1 MENENKKYIITIDG
15 PDCTGKTTLWKKVVL
30 DGKLKEVQI
39 RGIVS
44 NIAYALKYN
53 RDVDT
58 LINLYNE
65 NPVNY
70 VVYLL
75 NPINDKKLEMLYNR
89 CKNNIYN
96 NDFIINELKD
106 ISDTW
111 LDIKYFDRAID
122 ILKEKYKGDIKIIR
136 SADNQL
142 EQFYEDV
149 NGIELETLD
158 NIKIFG
164 PIKLLRTTI
173 DDFES
178 EAKKVSEFKYIVF
191 NKSING
197 KEAFENLY
205 NGLDEEHQELV
216 GKLFDLNEGASD
228 EAEIYNILEEKT
240 PECLADFLDNY
251 EFRVT
256 VSAST
261 RLETSCDFYINLR
274 DMKDYDTFEN
284 LICNDSNYYDDII
297 DNLKN
302 EVDYAELDSLD
313 IDEVR

>member
-15 PDCTGKTTLWKKVVL
+15 PDCSGKTTLWKKVVL
-30 DGKLKEVQI
+30 DGMFKEVQI

-53 RDVDT
+53 RDVDE

-89 CKNNIYN
+89 CRNNIYN
-96 NDFIINELKD
+96 NDYIINELKD
-106 ISDTW
+106 VSDTW
-111 LDIKYFDRAID
+111 LDIKYFDRAIN

-142 EQFYEDV
+142 EQFYNAV

-173 DDFES
+173 DNFED
-178 EAKKVSEFKYIVF
+178 EAKKVSEFKYIIF
-191 NKSING
+191 NKSVTG

-216 GKLFDLNEGASD
+216 GKLFDLNDGSID
-228 EAEIYNILEEKT
+228 EAEIYDMLDEKT
-240 PECLADFLDNY
+240 PECLADFLENY

-274 DMKDYDTFEN
+274 DMKNYDTFED
-284 LICNDSNYYDDII
+284 LIYDDSNYYDDII

-302 EVDYAELDSLD
+302 EVDYTELDSLD

>member
-53 RDVDT
+53 RDVDE

-89 CKNNIYN
+89 CRNNIYN
-96 NDFIINELKD
+96 NDFIIDELKD
-106 ISDTW
+106 ASDTW
-111 LDIKYFDRAID
+111 LDIKYFDRAIN
-122 ILKEKYKGDIKIIR
+122 ILKEKYKGDIQIIR
-136 SADNQL
+136 STDNQL
-142 EQFYEDV
+142 EQFYNAV

-173 DDFES
+173 DNFES

-191 NKSING
+191 NKSVTG

-216 GKLFDLNEGASD
+216 GKLFDLNDGSID
-228 EAEIYNILEEKT
+228 DAEIYDMLDEKT
-240 PECLADFLDNY
+240 PECLADFLENY

-261 RLETSCDFYINLR
+261 RLETSCDFYINLK
-274 DMKDYDTFEN
+274 DMKNYDTFED
-284 LICNDSNYYDDII
+284 LIYDDSNYYDDII

>member
-15 PDCTGKTTLWKKVVL
+15 PDCSGKTTLWKKVVL
-30 DGKLKEVQI
+30 DGKLKDVQI

-53 RDVDT
+53 RDIDA

-89 CKNNIYN
+89 CRNNVYN

-106 ISDTW
+106 ASNTW
-111 LDIKYFDRAID
+111 IDIKYFDRAID
-122 ILKEKYKGDIKIIR
+122 ILKEKYKGDIQIVR
-136 SADNQL
+136 SVDNQL
-142 EQFYEDV
+142 EQFYNTV
-149 NGIELETLD
+149 NKFELETLD

-164 PIKLLRTTI
+164 PIKLLRTPI

-191 NKSING
+191 MAKFSKDEVIS
-197 KEAFENLY
+197 NLY
-205 NGLDEEHQELV
+205 EGLDDEYKKMLD
-216 GKLFDLNEGASD
+216 KLFEYSNET
-228 EAEIYNILEEKT
+228 AEDVYDSLESPT
-240 PECLADFLDNY
+240 IDNLINYLDNY
-251 EFRVT
+251 ELYVEVNVRADINTYSDVC
-256 VSAST
+256 VPLRNINYDIESAIY
-261 RLETSCDFYINLR
+261 DDDDI
-274 DMKDYDTFEN
+274 MKDLYDVAK
-284 LICNDSNYYDDII
+284 DDVYNC
-297 DNLKN
+297 D
-302 EVDYAELDSLD
+302 LDVSVE
-313 IDEVR
+313 IVR

>member
-53 RDVDT
+53 RDVDE

-89 CKNNIYN
+89 CRNNIYD
-96 NDFIINELKD
+96 NDYIINELKD
-106 ISDTW
+106 AFDTW
-111 LDIKYFDRAID
+111 LDIKYFDRAINL
-122 ILKEKYKGDIKIIR
+122 LKEKYKGDIQIVR

-142 EQFYEDV
+142 EQFYNDV
-149 NGIELETLD
+149 NKFELETLD

-164 PIKLLRTTI
+164 PIKLLRTSI
-173 DDFES
+173 DNFEA

-191 NKSING
+191 NKIISG

-205 NGLDEEHQELV
+205 NGLDEEHRELV
-216 GKLFDLNEGASD
+216 GKLFDLNERAID
-228 EAEIYNILEEKT
+228 ETEIYDMLEEKT
-240 PECLADFLDNY
+240 PECLANFLENY

-261 RLETSCDFYINLR
+261 RLETDCEFYINLR
-274 DMKDYDTFEN
+274 DMKNYDTFED
-284 LICNDSNYYDDII
+284 LIYDDGNYYNDII

-313 IDEVR
+313 IDDVR

>member
-15 PDCTGKTTLWKKVVL
+15 PDCSGKTTLWKKVVL
-30 DGKLKEVQI
+30 DGMFKEVQI

-53 RDVDT
+53 RDVDE

-89 CKNNIYN
+89 CRNNIYN
-96 NDFIINELKD
+96 NDYIINELKD
-106 ISDTW
+106 VSDTW
-111 LDIKYFDRAID
+111 LDIKYFDRAIN

-142 EQFYEDV
+142 EQFYNSV

-173 DDFES
+173 DNFED
-178 EAKKVSEFKYIVF
+178 EAKKVSEFKYIIF
-191 NKSING
+191 NKSVTG

-216 GKLFDLNEGASD
+216 GKLFDLNDGSID
-228 EAEIYNILEEKT
+228 EAEIYDMLDEKT
-240 PECLADFLDNY
+240 PECLADFLENY

-274 DMKDYDTFEN
+274 DMKNYDTFED
-284 LICNDSNYYDDII
+284 LIYDDSNYYDDII

-302 EVDYAELDSLD
+302 EVDYTELDSLD

>member
-15 PDCTGKTTLWKKVVL
+15 PDCSGKTTLWKKVVL

-39 RGIVS
+39 RGIIS

-53 RDVDT
+53 RDVDE

-89 CKNNIYN
+89 CRNNIHN
-96 NDFIINELKD
+96 NDYIINELKD
-106 ISDTW
+106 VSDTW
-111 LDIKYFDRAID
+111 LDIKYFDRAIN

-142 EQFYEDV
+142 EQFYNSV

-164 PIKLLRTTI
+164 PIKLLRTPI
-173 DDFES
+173 DNFES

-191 NKSING
+191 NKVINI

-216 GKLFDLNEGASD
+216 GKLFDLNDGAND
-228 EAEIYNILEEKT
+228 EADIYDMLEEKT
-240 PECLADFLDNY
+240 PEC
-251 EFRVT
+251 
-256 VSAST
+256 
-261 RLETSCDFYINLR
+261 
-274 DMKDYDTFEN
+274 
-284 LICNDSNYYDDII
+284 
-297 DNLKN
+297 
-302 EVDYAELDSLD
+302 
-313 IDEVR
+313 

>member
-30 DGKLKEVQI
+30 DGMFKEVQI

-53 RDVDT
+53 RDVDE

-89 CKNNIYN
+89 CRNNIYN
-96 NDFIINELKD
+96 NDYIINELKD
-106 ISDTW
+106 VSDTW
-111 LDIKYFDRAID
+111 LDIKYFDRAIN

-142 EQFYEDV
+142 EQFYNAV

-178 EAKKVSEFKYIVF
+178 KAKKVSEFKYIVF
-191 NKSING
+191 NKSVNG

-216 GKLFDLNEGASD
+216 GKLFDLNDGAND
-228 EAEIYNILEEKT
+228 EAEIYDMLEEKT
-240 PECLADFLDNY
+240 PECLADFLENY

-261 RLETSCDFYINLR
+261 RLETSCDFYINLK
-274 DMKDYDTFEN
+274 DMKNYDTFED
-284 LICNDSNYYDDII
+284 LIYDDSNYYDDII

>member
-15 PDCTGKTTLWKKVVL
+15 PDCSGKTTLWKKVVL

-53 RDVDT
+53 RDVDE

-89 CKNNIYN
+89 CRNNIYN
-96 NDFIINELKD
+96 NDYIINELKD
-106 ISDTW
+106 VSDTW

-136 SADNQL
+136 SADNKL
-142 EQFYEDV
+142 EQFYNDV
-149 NGIELETLD
+149 NNFELETLD

-191 NKSING
+191 NKSVNG

-216 GKLFDLNEGASD
+216 GKLFDLNEGAND
-228 EAEIYNILEEKT
+228 EAEIYDMLEEKT

-261 RLETSCDFYINLR
+261 RLETSCDFYINLK
-274 DMKDYDTFEN
+274 DMNDYDTFEN
-284 LICNDSNYYDDII
+284 FICNNSNYYDDII

-302 EVDYAELDSLD
+302 EVDYAELDDLYV
-313 IDEVR
+313 DEVR

>member
-15 PDCTGKTTLWKKVVL
+15 PDCSGKTTLWKKVVL
-30 DGKLKEVQI
+30 DGMFKEVQI

-53 RDVDT
+53 RDVDE

-89 CKNNIYN
+89 CRN
-96 NDFIINELKD
+96 NDYIINELKD
-106 ISDTW
+106 VSDTW
-111 LDIKYFDRAID
+111 LDIKYFDRAIN

-142 EQFYEDV
+142 EQFYNSV

-191 NKSING
+191 NKVINI

-216 GKLFDLNEGASD
+216 GKLFDLNEGAND
-228 EAEIYNILEEKT
+228 EAEIYDMLEEKT

-251 EFRVT
+251 AFRVT

-261 RLETSCDFYINLR
+261 RLETSCDFYINLK
-274 DMKDYDTFEN
+274 DMKNYDTFED
-284 LICNDSNYYDDII
+284 LIYADSNYYDDII

>member
-15 PDCTGKTTLWKKVVL
+15 PDCSGKTTLWKKVVL
-30 DGKLKEVQI
+30 DGMFKEVQI

-53 RDVDT
+53 RDVDE
-58 LINLYNE
+58 LINLYNK

-89 CKNNIYN
+89 CRNNIYN
-96 NDFIINELKD
+96 NDYIINELKD
-106 ISDTW
+106 VSDTW
-111 LDIKYFDRAID
+111 LDIKYFDRALN

-142 EQFYEDV
+142 EQFYNSV

-158 NIKIFG
+158 NIKVFG
-164 PIKLLRTTI
+164 PIKLLRTPI
-173 DDFES
+173 DNFES

-191 NKSING
+191 NKSVNG

-216 GKLFDLNEGASD
+216 GKLFDLNDGASD
-228 EAEIYNILEEKT
+228 EAEIYDMLEEKT
-240 PECLADFLDNY
+240 PECLADLLENY

-261 RLETSCDFYINLR
+261 RLETSCDFYINLK
-274 DMKDYDTFEN
+274 DMKNYDTFED
-284 LICNDSNYYDDII
+284 LIYDDNNYYDDII

>member
-53 RDVDT
+53 RDVDE

-89 CKNNIYN
+89 CRNNIYD
-96 NDFIINELKD
+96 NDYIINELKD
-106 ISDTW
+106 AFDTW
-111 LDIKYFDRAID
+111 LDIKYFDSAINL
-122 ILKEKYKGDIKIIR
+122 LKEKYKGDIQIVR

-142 EQFYEDV
+142 EQFYNDV
-149 NGIELETLD
+149 NKFELETLD

-164 PIKLLRTTI
+164 PIKLLRTSI
-173 DDFES
+173 DNFEA

-191 NKSING
+191 NKIISG

-205 NGLDEEHQELV
+205 NGLDEEHRELV
-216 GKLFDLNEGASD
+216 GKLFDLNERAID
-228 EAEIYNILEEKT
+228 ETEIYDMLEEKT
-240 PECLADFLDNY
+240 PECLANFLENY

-261 RLETSCDFYINLR
+261 RLETDCEFYINLR
-274 DMKDYDTFEN
+274 DMKNYDTFED
-284 LICNDSNYYDDII
+284 LIYDDGNYYNDII

-313 IDEVR
+313 IDDVR

>member
-1 MENENKKYIITIDG
+1 MENENKKYVITIDG
-15 PDCTGKTTLWKKVVL
+15 PDCSGKTTLWKKVVL

-53 RDVDT
+53 RDVDE

-89 CKNNIYN
+89 CRNNIYN
-96 NDFIINELKD
+96 NDYIINELKD
-106 ISDTW
+106 ASNTW
-111 LDIKYFDRAID
+111 IDINYFDRAIN
-122 ILKEKYKGDIKIIR
+122 ILKEKYKGDIKIVK
-136 SADNQL
+136 SNDNQL
-142 EQFYEDV
+142 EQFYNDV
-149 NGIELETLD
+149 NNFELETLD

-164 PIKLLRTTI
+164 PIKLLRTSI
-173 DDFES
+173 DNFEA
-178 EAKKVSEFKYIVF
+178 EAKKASEFKYIVF
-191 NKSING
+191 NKIISG

-216 GKLFDLNEGASD
+216 GKLFDLSD
-228 EAEIYNILEEKT
+228 GSIDEVEIYDTLEEKT
-240 PECLADFLDNY
+240 PECLADYLDNY
-251 EFRVT
+251 DFRVT
-256 VSAST
+256 VLAST
-261 RLETSCDFYINLR
+261 RLETNCEFYINLK
-274 DMKDYDTFEN
+274 DMKNYDTFED
-284 LICNDSNYYDDII
+284 LIYDDSNYYDDII

>member
-15 PDCTGKTTLWKKVVL
+15 PDCSGKTTLWKKVVL
-30 DGKLKEVQI
+30 NGIFKEVQI

-53 RDVDT
+53 RDIDA

-89 CKNNIYN
+89 CRNNIYN
-96 NDFIINELKD
+96 NSFIIDELKD
-106 ISDTW
+106 ASDTW

-136 SADNQL
+136 SSDNQL
-142 EQFYEDV
+142 EKFYSDV
-149 NGIELETLD
+149 NGFELETLD

-173 DDFES
+173 DNFES

-191 NKSING
+191 NKIVNS
-197 KEAFENLY
+197 KEAFKNLY
-205 NGLDEEHQELV
+205 DGLDEEHQELV
-216 GKLFDLNEGASD
+216 DKLFDLSDGDSD
-228 EAEIYNILEEKT
+228 ETEIYDMLEEKT
-240 PECLADFLDNY
+240 PECLANFIDNY
-251 EFRVT
+251 DFRISVL
-256 VSAST
+256 AST
-261 RLETSCDFYINLR
+261 RLETNCEFYVSLK
-274 DMKDYDTFEN
+274 DMKNYDTFED
-284 LICNDSNYYDDII
+284 LIYNDSNYYDDII
-297 DNLKN
+297 GSLKN
-302 EVDYAELDSLD
+302 EVEYAELDSLD

>member
-15 PDCTGKTTLWKKVVL
+15 PDCSGKTTLWKNVVL
-30 DGKLKEVQI
+30 DGMFKEVQI

-53 RDVDT
+53 RDVDE

-75 NPINDKKLEMLYNR
+75 NPINDKHLEMLYNR
-89 CKNNIYN
+89 CRNNIYN
-96 NDFIINELKD
+96 NDYIINELKD
-106 ISDTW
+106 ASDTW

-122 ILKEKYKGDIKIIR
+122 ILKERYKGDIQIVR

-142 EQFYEDV
+142 EQFYNDI
-149 NGIELETLD
+149 NKFELETLD

-164 PIKLLRTTI
+164 PIKLLKTPI
-173 DDFES
+173 DNFEA

-191 NKSING
+191 NKIIDG

-205 NGLDEEHQELV
+205 NGLDEEHQEIV
-216 GKLFDLNEGASD
+216 DKLFDLNEGASD
-228 EAEIYNILEEKT
+228 ETAIYDMLEEKT
-240 PECLADFLDNY
+240 SACLADFLDSY
-251 EFRVT
+251 DFRVS

-274 DMKDYDTFEN
+274 DMKDYDTFED
-284 LICNDSNYYDDII
+284 LIYDDSNYYDDII
-297 DNLKN
+297 EGLKN
-302 EVDYAELDSLD
+302 EVEYAELDSLD

>member
-30 DGKLKEVQI
+30 DGMFKEVQI

-53 RDVDT
+53 RDVDE

-89 CKNNIYN
+89 CRNNIYN
-96 NDFIINELKD
+96 NDYIINELKD
-106 ISDTW
+106 VSDTW
-111 LDIKYFDRAID
+111 LDIKYFDRAIN

-136 SADNQL
+136 SSDNQL
-142 EQFYEDV
+142 EQFYNSV

-178 EAKKVSEFKYIVF
+178 KAKKVSEFKYIVF
-191 NKSING
+191 NKSVNG

-216 GKLFDLNEGASD
+216 GKLFDLNDGSID
-228 EAEIYNILEEKT
+228 EAEIYDMLDEKT
-240 PECLADFLDNY
+240 PECLADFLENY

-261 RLETSCDFYINLR
+261 RLETSCDFYINLK
-274 DMKDYDTFEN
+274 DMKNYDTFED
-284 LICNDSNYYDDII
+284 LIYDDSNYYDDII

-302 EVDYAELDSLD
+302 DVDYAELDSLD

>member
-53 RDVDT
+53 RDIDA

-89 CKNNIYN
+89 CRNNIYN
-96 NDFIINELKD
+96 NDSIINELKD
-106 ISDTW
+106 ASDTW
-111 LDIKYFDRAID
+111 LDIKYFDRAIN

-136 SADNQL
+136 SGDNQL
-142 EQFYEDV
+142 EQFYNAV

-164 PIKLLRTTI
+164 PIKLLRTPI
-173 DDFES
+173 DNFES

-191 NKSING
+191 NKVINI

-216 GKLFDLNEGASD
+216 SKLFDLNEGASD
-228 EAEIYNILEEKT
+228 EAEIYDMLEEKT

>member
-1 MENENKKYIITIDG
+1 M
-15 PDCTGKTTLWKKVVL
+15 
-30 DGKLKEVQI
+30 QI

>member
-15 PDCTGKTTLWKKVVL
+15 PDCSGKTTLWKKVVL
-30 DGKLKEVQI
+30 DEKLKDVQI

-53 RDVDT
+53 RDVDA
-58 LINLYNE
+58 LIDLYNE

-89 CKNNIYN
+89 CRNNIYN
-96 NDFIINELKD
+96 NDYIINELKD

-142 EQFYEDV
+142 EQFYDDV
-149 NGIELETLD
+149 KCFELETLD

-164 PIKLLRTTI
+164 PIKLLRTPI
-173 DDFES
+173 DNFED

-191 NKSING
+191 NKIISD
-197 KEAFENLY
+197 KEAFENLC
-205 NGLDEEHQELV
+205 NGLDGEHLELV
-216 GKLFDLNEGASD
+216 GKLFDLSD
-228 EAEIYNILEEKT
+228 LDETELYDMLEEKT

-251 EFRVT
+251 DFRVT

-261 RLETSCDFYINLR
+261 RLETKCEFYINLK
-274 DMKDYDTFEN
+274 DMKNYDTFED
-284 LICNDSNYYDDII
+284 LIYDDSNYYDDII

>member
-53 RDVDT
+53 RYVDE
-58 LINLYNE
+58 LINLYND

-89 CKNNIYN
+89 CRNNIYN
-96 NDFIINELKD
+96 NDYIINELKD
-106 ISDTW
+106 VSDTW
-111 LDIKYFDRAID
+111 LDIKYFDRAIN

-136 SADNQL
+136 SGDNQL
-142 EQFYEDV
+142 EQFYNAV

-178 EAKKVSEFKYIVF
+178 KAKKVSAFKYIVF
-191 NKSING
+191 NKSVNG

-216 GKLFDLNEGASD
+216 GKLFDLNDGAND
-228 EAEIYNILEEKT
+228 EAEIYDMLEEKT
-240 PECLADFLDNY
+240 PECLADFLENY

-261 RLETSCDFYINLR
+261 SLETSCDFYINLK
-274 DMKDYDTFEN
+274 DMKNYDTFED
-284 LICNDSNYYDDII
+284 LIYDDSNYYDDII

>member
-53 RDVDT
+53 RDVDE

-75 NPINDKKLEMLYNR
+75 NPINDKKLELLYNR
-89 CKNNIYN
+89 CRNNIYN
-96 NDFIINELKD
+96 NDSIINELKD
-106 ISDTW
+106 ASDTW
-111 LDIKYFDRAID
+111 LDIKYFDRAIN
-122 ILKEKYKGDIKIIR
+122 IIKEKYKGDIQIIR
-136 SADNQL
+136 STDNQL
-142 EQFYEDV
+142 EQFYNAV

-173 DDFES
+173 DNFES

-191 NKSING
+191 NKSVSG

-216 GKLFDLNEGASD
+216 GKLFDLSDGSID
-228 EAEIYNILEEKT
+228 EAEIYDMLDEKT
-240 PECLADFLDNY
+240 PECLADFLENY

-256 VSAST
+256 VSASMI
-261 RLETSCDFYINLR
+261 LETSCDFYINLR
-274 DMKDYDTFEN
+274 DMKNYDTFED
-284 LICNDSNYYDDII
+284 LIYDDSNYYDDII

-302 EVDYAELDSLD
+302 EVGYAELDSLD

>member
-15 PDCTGKTTLWKKVVL
+15 PDCSGKTTLWKKVIL

-53 RDVDT
+53 RDIDT

-89 CKNNIYN
+89 CRNNIYN
-96 NDFIINELKD
+96 NDYIINELKD

-142 EQFYEDV
+142 DQFYDGV
-149 NGIELETLD
+149 KCFELETLD

-191 NKSING
+191 NKSVNG

-228 EAEIYNILEEKT
+228 EAEIYDMLEEKT

-302 EVDYAELDSLD
+302 EVDYAELDDLY

>member
-15 PDCTGKTTLWKKVVL
+15 PDCSGKTTLWKKVVL
-30 DGKLKEVQI
+30 DEKLKDVQI

-53 RDVDT
+53 RDVDA

-89 CKNNIYN
+89 CRNNIYN
-96 NDFIINELKD
+96 NDYIINELNS
-106 ISDTW
+106 ISNAW
-111 LDIKYFDRAID
+111 LDIRYFDRAIN

-136 SADNQL
+136 SADNRL
-142 EQFYEDV
+142 EQFYNDV
-149 NGIELETLD
+149 NNFELETLD

-164 PIKLLRTTI
+164 PIKLLRTSI
-173 DDFES
+173 DNFET
-178 EAKKVSEFKYIVF
+178 EAKKASEFKYIVF
-191 NKSING
+191 NKIISG

-216 GKLFDLNEGASD
+216 GKLFDLSD
-228 EAEIYNILEEKT
+228 NSIDETKIYDTLEEKT
-240 PECLADFLDNY
+240 PECLADYLDNY
-251 EFRVT
+251 DFRVT
-256 VSAST
+256 VLAST
-261 RLETSCDFYINLR
+261 RLETNCEFYINLK
-274 DMKDYDTFEN
+274 DMKNYDTFED
-284 LICNDSNYYDDII
+284 LIYDDSNYYDDII

>member
-30 DGKLKEVQI
+30 DGMFKEVQI

-53 RDVDT
+53 RDVDE

-89 CKNNIYN
+89 CRNNIYN
-96 NDFIINELKD
+96 NDSIINELKD
-106 ISDTW
+106 ASDTW
-111 LDIKYFDRAID
+111 LDIKYFDRAIN

-136 SADNQL
+136 SGDNQL
-142 EQFYEDV
+142 EQFYNAV

-164 PIKLLRTTI
+164 PIKLLRTPI
-173 DDFES
+173 DNFES

-191 NKSING
+191 NKVINI

-216 GKLFDLNEGASD
+216 GKLFDLSDGSID
-228 EAEIYNILEEKT
+228 EAEIYNMLEEKT
-240 PECLADFLDNY
+240 PESLADLIENY

-274 DMKDYDTFEN
+274 DMKNYDTFED
-284 LICNDSNYYDDII
+284 LIYDDSNYYDDII

>member
-15 PDCTGKTTLWKKVVL
+15 PDCSGKTTLWKKVVL
-30 DGKLKEVQI
+30 DGKLKDVQI

-53 RDVDT
+53 RDVDE

-89 CKNNIYN
+89 CRNNIYN
-96 NDFIINELKD
+96 NDYIINELKD
-106 ISDTW
+106 VSDTW
-111 LDIKYFDRAID
+111 SDIKYFDRAIN

-136 SADNQL
+136 SGDNQL
-142 EQFYEDV
+142 EQFYNAV

-178 EAKKVSEFKYIVF
+178 KAKKVSEFKYIVF
-191 NKSING
+191 NKSVNG

-216 GKLFDLNEGASD
+216 GKLFDLNDGAND
-228 EAEIYNILEEKT
+228 EAEIYDMLEEKT
-240 PECLADFLDNY
+240 PECLADFLENY

-261 RLETSCDFYINLR
+261 SLETSCDLYINLK
-274 DMKDYDTFEN
+274 DMKNYDTFED
-284 LICNDSNYYDDII
+284 LIYDDNNYYDDII
-297 DNLKN
+297 NNLRN

>member
-30 DGKLKEVQI
+30 DGMFKEVQI

-53 RDVDT
+53 RDVDE

-89 CKNNIYN
+89 CRNNIYN
-96 NDFIINELKD
+96 NDYIINELKD
-106 ISDTW
+106 VSDTW
-111 LDIKYFDRAID
+111 LDIKYFDRAIN

-136 SADNQL
+136 STDNQL
-142 EQFYEDV
+142 EQFYNSV

-164 PIKLLRTTI
+164 PIKLLRTPV

-191 NKSING
+191 NKSVNG
-197 KEAFENLY
+197 KEAFENLC

-216 GKLFDLNEGASD
+216 GKLFDLNNRAND
-228 EAEIYNILEEKT
+228 EAEIYDMLEEKT
-240 PECLADFLDNY
+240 PECLADFLENY
-251 EFRVT
+251 EFIVT

-261 RLETSCDFYINLR
+261 RLETSCEFYINLK
-274 DMKDYDTFEN
+274 DMKNYDTFED
-284 LICNDSNYYDDII
+284 LIYDDSNYYDDII

>member
-30 DGKLKEVQI
+30 DGMFKEVQI

-53 RDVDT
+53 RDVDE

-89 CKNNIYN
+89 CRNNIYN
-96 NDFIINELKD
+96 NDYIINELKD
-106 ISDTW
+106 ASNTW

-122 ILKEKYKGDIKIIR
+122 ILKERYKGDIQIIR

-142 EQFYEDV
+142 EQFYNDV
-149 NGIELETLD
+149 NGFELETLD

-164 PIKLLRTTI
+164 PIKLLRTPI
-173 DDFES
+173 DNFES

-191 NKSING
+191 NKIINC

-205 NGLDEEHQELV
+205 NGLDEDHRELV
-216 GKLFDLNEGASD
+216 GTLFDLNEGASD
-228 EAEIYNILEEKT
+228 EADIYDMLEEKT

-251 EFRVT
+251 DFRVT
-256 VSAST
+256 VLAYASLKT
-261 RLETSCDFYINLR
+261 RCDFYIKLR
-274 DMKDYDTFEN
+274 DMKNYDSFED
-284 LICNDSNYYDDII
+284 LIYDDNNYYDDII
-297 DNLKN
+297 DGLKN